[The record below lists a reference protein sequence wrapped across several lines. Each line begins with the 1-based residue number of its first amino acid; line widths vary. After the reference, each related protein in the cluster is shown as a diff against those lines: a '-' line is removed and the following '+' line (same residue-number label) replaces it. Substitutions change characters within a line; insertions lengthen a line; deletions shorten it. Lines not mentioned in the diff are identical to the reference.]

1 LAASSYLIFSPA
13 LDLVYSEQ
21 PVDIEE
27 IVAKRVLYAHESER
41 KLLEVEMSASKSGS
55 SRRKF
60 LMGAAPAIA
69 GGLALTSAARE
80 AFARPEPAGPAG
92 AKEKSGA
99 ADEKIWSKEYWAQK
113 GDIKLWM
120 FRKRVGAPQPGKST
134 LPVLFLVH
142 GSSISSTGLDLTV
155 PGKGEYSLMN
165 AFARFGFDVWT
176 MDFTGYGRS
185 SRGTGNSDIKDGVE
199 DLNAALPTVVKETGQ
214 QQFHV
219 FGESSG
225 ALRAG
230 AFATARPEMIKRL
243 VLAAFTYTG
252 EGSPTL
258 KDRAKQVEFYRTH
271 NRRPRD
277 REMIRSIFTRDQ
289 VGTSDPAVGD
299 ALADVEMKYGND
311 VPTGTY
317 LDMSENLPIV
327 DPLKIK
333 TPLLIVRGEFD
344 GIATNVD
351 LINFFNKLNVPDRQ
365 FIILPGAAHALSLG
379 INREQFWHVMRA
391 FLDMPPRQDNFKNG

>member
-1 LAASSYLIFSPA
+1 LSNL
-13 LDLVYSEQ
+13 
-21 PVDIEE
+21 
-27 IVAKRVLYAHESER
+27 KT
-41 KLLEVEMSASKSGS
+41 GS

-80 AFARPEPAGPAG
+80 AFAQPLPAS
-92 AKEKSGA
+92 AKEKSVA

-120 FRKRVGAPQPGKST
+120 FRKRVGAPQAGKPA

-142 GSSISSTGLDLTV
+142 GSSTSSAGFDLTV
-155 PGKGEYSLMN
+155 PGRDEYSMMN

-176 MDFTGYGRS
+176 MDFTGYGKS

-199 DLNAALPTVVKETGQ
+199 DLKAALPTVVQETGQ
-214 QQFHV
+214 QKFHV

-230 AFATARPEMIKRL
+230 AFAMAHPEMIDRL
-243 VLAAFTYTG
+243 MLAAFTYTG

-258 KDRAKQVEFYRTH
+258 KDRAKQLDFYRTH

-277 REMIRSIFTRDQ
+277 RDMIRSIFTRDQ
-289 VGTSDPAVGD
+289 VGTSDPAVGE
-299 ALADVEMKYGND
+299 ALADVEMKYGDD

-317 LDMSENLPIV
+317 LDMTSNLPIV
-327 DPLKIK
+327 DPLKIR
-333 TPLLIVRGEFD
+333 TPLLIVRGEYD
-344 GIATNVD
+344 GIATEVD
-351 LINFFNKLNVPDRQ
+351 LISFYTKLTVPDRQ
-365 FIILPGAAHALSLG
+365 FIVLPGAAHALSLG

-391 FLDMPPRQDNFKNG
+391 FLEMPPRQDSLKNS

>member
-1 LAASSYLIFSPA
+1 
-13 LDLVYSEQ
+13 
-21 PVDIEE
+21 
-27 IVAKRVLYAHESER
+27 
-41 KLLEVEMSASKSGS
+41 MSITNSRP

-60 LMGAAPAIA
+60 LLGAAPAIA

-80 AFARPEPAGPAG
+80 AFARPAGG
-92 AKEKSGA
+92 AKEKSSA
-99 ADEKIWSKEYWAQK
+99 ADDKIWSKEYWAQK

-120 FRKRVGAPQPGKST
+120 YRKRAGAPQAGKPA

-142 GSSISSTGLDLTV
+142 GSSISSSGFDLTV
-155 PGKGEYSLMN
+155 PGKGEYSLMD

-176 MDFTGYGRS
+176 MDFTGYGKS
-185 SRGTGNSDIKDGVE
+185 SKGEGNSDIADGVE
-199 DLNAALPTVVKETGQ
+199 DLKAALPTVVRETGKQ
-214 QQFHV
+214 KFHV

-230 AFATARPEMIKRL
+230 AFAMAHPEMIDRL

-258 KDRAKQVEFYRTH
+258 ADRAKQVEFYRTH

-277 REMIRSIFTRDQ
+277 REMIRSIFTRDKP
-289 VGTSDPAVGD
+289 GTSDPAVGE
-299 ALADVEMKYGND
+299 ALADAEMKFGND
-311 VPTGTY
+311 IPTGTY
-317 LDMSENLPIV
+317 LDMTAHLPIV
-327 DPLKIK
+327 DPLKVNS
-333 TPLLIVRGEFD
+333 PVLIVRGEYD
-344 GIATNVD
+344 GIATEVD
-351 LINFFNKLNVPDRQ
+351 LINFYEKLPYADRQ

-391 FLDMPPRQDNFKNG
+391 FLDMPPRLDTLKNG